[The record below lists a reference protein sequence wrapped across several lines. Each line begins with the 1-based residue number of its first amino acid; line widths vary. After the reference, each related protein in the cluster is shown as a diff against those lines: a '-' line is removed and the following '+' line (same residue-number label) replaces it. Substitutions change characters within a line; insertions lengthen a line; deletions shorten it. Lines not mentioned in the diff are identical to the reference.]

1 MKCLIT
7 SSYNLISSTHADH
20 EVPGDLL
27 MLGHDL
33 AAHLAGLDPLV
44 APLVPQTRGLA
55 HPGDIQGEL
64 LP

>member
-1 MKCLIT
+1 MKYL
-7 SSYNLISSTHADH
+7 SLHLISSTHADH

-44 APLVPQTRGLA
+44 APLVPQTRGPA

>member
-1 MKCLIT
+1 MKSIT
-7 SSYNLISSTHADH
+7 SSCHLISCTHADH

-44 APLVPQTRGLA
+44 APLVPQTRGPA